1 MARKSLTERTQKLRD
16 SKGGLVGDG
25 VSDGFVG
32 VGVCVVVAVKVGEG
46 VPVALAVAVKGS
58 GVKVDVEEET
68 GVGVGGGVSVSGL
81 KRKASRMI
89 MVKATEVAI
98 LHRNDCNTILLIF
111 GIITISISSSRRFS
125 PGEPLGGVNDEIK
138 EDLCTVS
145 SK

>member
-25 VSDGFVG
+25 VNDGFVG

-58 GVKVDVEEET
+58 GVEVDVEEET
-68 GVGVGGGVSVSGL
+68 GVGVGGGGSVPGL

-89 MVKATEVAI
+89 IPISAGMAYRAQIGRDFTFWYGVTTGGFPVYPSA
-98 LHRNDCNTILLIF
+98 LSIF
-111 GIITISISSSRRFS
+111 LKFSSYS
-125 PGEPLGGVNDEIK
+125 PVEKFE
-138 EDLCTVS
+138 
-145 SK
+145 